1 MLRTAIVGLGW
12 WGQTLV
18 NSVQGK
24 SDALRFVAAQ
34 VRNPARAEAYCK
46 EKDINLFSDLD
57 DILGDPSIDA
67 VVLATPHSEHARMI
81 PLVAAANK
89 HVFCEKPF
97 TLDLASADNALAAV
111 AKAGVVVGV
120 GFQRRFPPSITE
132 IRKRIQDGSLGVLNH
147 VEGEATAPAGL
158 AMAKDSWRANPDEA
172 PAGAMTALGIH
183 VLDGLID
190 LAGEIDEVYCV
201 NVRRVSD
208 MVDDTTNVMLR
219 FKSGATGNLFCCLT
233 TAPSYRIAAW
243 GSKQY
248 AEASRPMLDVLRV
261 SHVPAGP
268 PGTPP
273 KEPEVIETK
282 GFDPIR
288 AELEAFA
295 HAATG
300 GAAYPIPPAQI
311 RHGVAAFEA
320 IVQSAKVGKPVK
332 VA

>member
-18 NSVQGK
+18 NAVHGK

-34 VRNPARAEAYCK
+34 VRNPARAEAFAG
-46 EKDINLFSDLD
+46 ERGITLHARIEDVLA
-57 DILGDPSIDA
+57 DPSIDA
-67 VVLATPHSEHARMI
+67 IVLATPHSEHARMI
-81 PLVAAANK
+81 GLAAGAKK

-97 TLDLASADNALAAV
+97 TLDLASADQALDAV
-111 AKAGVVVGV
+111 RKAGVVVGV
-120 GFQRRFPPSITE
+120 GFQRRFPPAIGE
-132 IRKRIQDGSLGVLNH
+132 IRKRIKDGSLGILNH
-147 VEGEATAPAGL
+147 CEGEATAPAGL
-158 AMAKDSWRANPDEA
+158 VMAKESWRANAEET
-172 PAGAMTALGIH
+172 PAGAMTALGVH

-201 NVRRVSD
+201 NVRRASAL
-208 MVDDTTNVMLR
+208 VDDTTNVMIR
-219 FKSGATGNLFCCLT
+219 FKSGATGALMCCLT
-233 TAPSYRIAAW
+233 TAPSYRIAVW

-261 SHVPAGP
+261 SHVSSGP

-273 KEPEVIETK
+273 REAELIETK
-282 GFDPIR
+282 GFDPIK

-295 HAATG
+295 AAAQG
-300 GAAYPIPPAQI
+300 GAPYPIPPAEI

-320 IVQSAKVGKPVK
+320 IVRSSKEGKPVK